1 MEFLPSCAFVCL
13 MRHTHTNTTLL
24 FGKCS
29 RKGITRFLI
38 VFAPLWVW
46 LCVCVC
52 AYVCIC
58 VGVGGR
64 ERVRGC
70 SKGEVLHSLIQ
81 KRWHL
86 SFPLLWGNVE
96 RFPVCVLWHMI
107 LWPRCLYGVVFMSMN
122 GSVLLQITPI
132 GFKIYSVV
140 LAVGSTGNFAPS
152 MWSDKWHV
160 GSRVFLVKRVPRL
173 KQACTEVMYND
184 AAAHTWQCTIDR
196 ACEIWKWNADNWTG
210 GQLDE
215 MRSVSNIYLR
225 VLAIVTRRTKK
236 KWAWHYTFGEF
247 EAVLFNSRSVSVWL
261 IHFQSFPQSVAEMTL
276 E

>member
-1 MEFLPSCAFVCL
+1 MWIKEEVVCQRCAG
-13 MRHTHTNTTLL
+13 THTQTS
-24 FGKCS
+24 GKAGECQLAVACFS
-29 RKGITRFLI
+29 STSWRPVLGITSGLRQHGIPAVMCLRLPHETHTRTRRCCLASAAERGSRGF
-38 VFAPLWVW
+38 W
-46 LCVCVC
+46 LCLRLCECDCVCVC

-122 GSVLLQITPI
+122 SSVLLQITPI

-215 MRSVSNIYLR
+215 KCV
-225 VLAIVTRRTKK
+225 
-236 KWAWHYTFGEF
+236 
-247 EAVLFNSRSVSVWL
+247 
-261 IHFQSFPQSVAEMTL
+261 
-276 E
+276 